1 MLNKV
6 NRFERKWIY
15 KNKDHLTLVSSLIRS
30 NLLFNKQHP
39 DRRVNSIYFDDKNYS
54 SIIENLDGVSKKKK
68 IRLRWYGNQNKLLN
82 PILEVKSKR
91 SFENNKVSYNISEL
105 NDLKFNDFKNL
116 EYISDIINSK
126 KITKNIIFP
135 ILTTNYDRQYFI
147 SNNEKVRATVD
158 YNLKSIYLKN
168 LSQIDIIKNYSSS
181 CILEVKYPTNLD
193 RYVRENLNEITLR
206 LSRNSKYI
214 NSAFETPSYYS

>member
-1 MLNKV
+1 M
-6 NRFERKWIY
+6 I
-15 KNKDHLTLVSSLIRS
+15 
-30 NLLFNKQHP
+30 
-39 DRRVNSIYFDDKNYS
+39 
-54 SIIENLDGVSKKKK
+54 
-68 IRLRWYGNQNKLLN
+68 
-82 PILEVKSKR
+82 KSK
-91 SFENNKVSYNISEL
+91 ISV
-105 NDLKFNDFKNL
+105 NL
-116 EYISDIINSK
+116 YI
-126 KITKNIIFP
+126 T